1 MKIRTMQV
9 CIICLLVIFAS
20 GGVAFASEC
29 GTPDVLSNDIEMED
43 ANNALEE
50 LEEHFSSENELSNE
64 QLSLAFELINC
75 YKNDTMFAQHYK
87 EDPEGAIDMVSGVIN
102 SMMSMD
108 AISTEPERASVYVA
122 SGVPSH
128 KQIQA
133 YSCGAASALQVIVQ
147 QGGASN
153 VSGST
158 YNAKEQTLINQT
170 GLGAG
175 TQTTVIVWEVAMLIN
190 NYSSAHSY
198 AYIECTNM
206 SQSTFNNMVRNS
218 LIKNCPVILHAI
230 KGYMDYYP
238 STDTGGHYIVG
249 YAWKPS
255 TGTFTVNDC
264 HYSNLYTGVHTVQMV
279 SAYNSVHAVSGRF
292 LIYGY

>member
-1 MKIRTMQV
+1 MKIRTICV
-9 CIICLLVIFAS
+9 SAICLLLIFNLS
-20 GGVAFASEC
+20 DVAFAAESS
-29 GTPDVLSNDIEMED
+29 LSVSISNGFEMED
-43 ANNALEE
+43 ANNALEMLKE
-50 LEEHFSSENELSNE
+50 SFSSKADLSDE
-64 QLSLAFELINC
+64 QLLLVDELVNC
-75 YKNDTMFAQHYK
+75 YKDDAMFSEHYSH
-87 EDPEGAIDMVSGVIN
+87 DPEGAIDMVSGVVN
-102 SMMSMD
+102 SMLSMGNKP
-108 AISTEPERASVYVA
+108 TVPQRASVYVA

-147 QGGASN
+147 QGGAGN

-190 NYSSAHSY
+190 NYTSAHSY
-198 AYIECTNM
+198 AYIKCTSM
-206 SQSTFNNMVRNS
+206 SQSTFNNMVRDS

-230 KGYMDYYP
+230 KKYMGYYP
-238 STDTGGHYIVG
+238 ATDNGGHYIVG
-249 YAWKPS
+249 YAWIPAS
-255 TGTFTVNDC
+255 GTFTVNDC
-264 HYSNLYTGVHTVQMV
+264 HYSNSYTGVHTVQMV
-279 SAYNSVHAVSGRF
+279 AAYNSVHAVADRY